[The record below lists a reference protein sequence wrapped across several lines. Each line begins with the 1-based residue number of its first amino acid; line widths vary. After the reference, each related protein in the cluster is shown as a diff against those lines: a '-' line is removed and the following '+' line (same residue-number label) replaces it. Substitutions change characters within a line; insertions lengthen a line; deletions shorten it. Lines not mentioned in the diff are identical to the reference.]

1 MMFHIW
7 KHCQK
12 LYSTWSSCL
21 SKHYINSEAETRL
34 LFWLISLLFVLFCML
49 LFLLYFLVNIEDPEP
64 PRRRERQMEEKT
76 KMVVVGSTPEE
87 KVKRSR
93 DNEEKATDDYHYE
106 RFKKQFRRY
115 WCSPRSD
122 KLQWH
127 FQYITCSL
135 VLFLLTLIPV

>member
-1 MMFHIW
+1 M
-7 KHCQK
+7 
-12 LYSTWSSCL
+12 
-21 SKHYINSEAETRL
+21 
-34 LFWLISLLFVLFCML
+34 

-64 PRRRERQMEEKT
+64 PRKRERQMEEKT

-115 WCSPRSD
+115 
-122 KLQWH
+122 
-127 FQYITCSL
+127 
-135 VLFLLTLIPV
+135 